1 MSSEGPRS
9 TGRVADVL
17 RGLLNEWCDTR
28 ADFNGHFTNHYPI
41 DDSIHGHPCDASEAW
56 GCNTCGEAWPC
67 LVSRSFDAINNYDRL
82 RDAPDCDHE
91 ECHREFWEDGGGDNI
106 DEALV
111 AHIIA
116 ISKGQHPANGV
127 RDDDEQLGNFF
138 GFGRDD
144 GHRAMGLPKEQR
156 KRWKLHDRRDGT
168 IRRGLSI
175 LGGDL
180 AGPRLSWGSERGP
193 TLDAG
198 QGGAG
203 SVRMGPEVHGGP
215 VARLGDGPDV
225 WIVKP

>member
-1 MSSEGPRS
+1 MPLPS
-9 TGRVADVL
+9 TTTEDGGQDKLSDRPQASGHTRLEFL
-17 RGLLNEWCDTR
+17 RGLRE
-28 ADFNGHFTNHYPI
+28 
-41 DDSIHGHPCDASEAW
+41 
-56 GCNTCGEAWPC
+56 
-67 LVSRSFDAINNYDRL
+67 RL
-82 RDAPDCDHE
+82 REPRRYEWPEYLTAGFGVGEQLACVDFGDGPDCEHE
-91 ECHREFWEDGGGDNI
+91 ECNQDFWEDPDYDPAEI
-106 DEALV
+106 